1 MMPVVMIAGLVLGLF
16 AMVAM
21 TQQAVTTIEN
31 PLVEVIAFGET
42 GDGVGLFNTSTGE
55 IHTFTGDPSPP
66 GTHGDWD
73 YEVKGVARDQPA
85 GALRLQ
91 HPFRGPG
98 LFMVNVLNGDT
109 WVLREP
115 RRHSWYWSPIQPAR

>member
-1 MMPVVMIAGLVLGLF
+1 MMPAVMVAGLVLGLF

-21 TQQAVTTIEN
+21 TQQAVRTIEN
-31 PLVEVIAFGET
+31 PVVEVIAFGES
-42 GDGVGLFNTSTGE
+42 GDGVGLFNTSTGA
-55 IHTFTGDPSPP
+55 IQVFTGDPSTS

-73 YEVKGVARDQPA
+73 HEVKGVATYQP

-91 HPFRGPG
+91 HPSRGPG
-98 LFMVNVLNGDT
+98 LFLVNVRTGDT

-115 RRHSWYWSPIQPAR
+115 RRHSWYWAPIRAAN